1 MSFKEN
7 INRICL
13 ERGTNLTAVVKQ
25 VKGSS
30 SFTSSINKGSLPKED
45 EMVQMAK
52 ILNCS
57 VIDFFMD
64 EEDLAPQNESQN
76 EDEADNVLNS
86 GIDVQFCVMK
96 ACKNK
101 EAAYE
106 VLRFL
111 YEDDTIRTYLD
122 EQGGIACK
130 QGDFQL
136 SSELEGVRPYIES
149 DRMADFQDHHYP
161 SEMSVDAMIQTY
173 LLDDSADA
181 KKTFLNKFDKDWKR
195 YNRDLIWKVQQYNE
209 KEGTSEDTK

>member
-13 ERGTNLTAVVKQ
+13 KRGTNLTAVVKQ

-76 EDEADNVLNS
+76 EDEADILRIYRS
-86 GIDVQFCVMK
+86 LSRRAKHEFMSM
-96 ACKNK
+96 
-101 EAAYE
+101 AYE
-106 VLRFL
+106 FEHR
-111 YEDDTIRTYLD
+111 E
-122 EQGGIACK
+122 
-130 QGDFQL
+130 
-136 SSELEGVRPYIES
+136 ELEGDKES
-149 DRMADFQDHHYP
+149 STH
-161 SEMSVDAMIQTY
+161 SEGNPHRTAQ
-173 LLDDSADA
+173 A
-181 KKTFLNKFDKDWKR
+181 
-195 YNRDLIWKVQQYNE
+195 
-209 KEGTSEDTK
+209 